1 MPQEILWFQQVSL
14 NCSSKMQRMT
24 SLLVVYTLGSAQLT
38 AWWAFSYTEEVFA
51 THQKGFTREKEGK
64 VLFFFFYFYTNSGF
78 LIMSTLRSIF
88 VYKMVTNNRKRH

>member
-38 AWWAFSYTEEVFA
+38 TWWAFSYTEEVFA

-64 VLFFFFYFYTNSGF
+64 AFFCFFLLLHQFRIFNNVNSKKHICLQNGH
-78 LIMSTLRSIF
+78 
-88 VYKMVTNNRKRH
+88 K

>member
-1 MPQEILWFQQVSL
+1 
-14 NCSSKMQRMT
+14 MQRMT

-64 VLFFFFYFYTNSGF
+64 VLFFFYFYTNSGF

-88 VYKMVTNNRKRH
+88 VYKMVTNNRKRR